1 MDRFEKANLRLA
13 VGMGLAVLI
22 AYGAALPVP
31 FAVCVMVVILLCK
44 PGPPMPIGKGIVT
57 ALVLAALLT
66 GGVLMVPVLENYA
79 FTGIML
85 TAAVLYGVFL
95 LGMRGN
101 GAITTILALA
111 FVLMPVAGVAEQA
124 LVSMLAVTL
133 AIGVLLGV
141 LVGGLSH
148 ALFPDSPAP
157 PRVQPP
163 APSSRNESAHWI
175 ALRATLIVMPVFVL
189 ALTNPSLY
197 VATIMKTV
205 ALSQQAEETSASDAG
220 RELVGSTLM
229 GALLA
234 AVLWMGLSLLPNLW
248 MLMLWMMPGGAL
260 DRRTD
265 VWRPQIHSSTVVL
278 EQCAHHRAD
287 SVRPGDRRQRRR
299 QERAAGF
306 ACSHCVVRCRRLVRL
321 GNDLRAGTLAQ
332 RPPSTPRLPRTV
344 ILGKLTMTLINFFVG
359 LPAMLLCLIV
369 QATISLWSVRHF
381 VRQTEDDRRRQSIP
395 AIHST
400 APDRHAGH
408 DVWQSRA
415 DLAVGCIVRVSGR
428 VRRAVSS
435 HLSLGR
441 ELYFA
446 GLWRCGDECQMETP
460 RTTRSHERCTDAW
473 HERCRVDG
481 DSSGSHQAST
491 RCSPKVIVDEANDK
505 VVGAHMIGPDAP
517 EILQIVAVAVKAG
530 MTKAQFDE
538 CVAIHPTM
546 AEELVLLR

>member
-85 TAAVLYGVFL
+85 TAALLYGVFL
-95 LGMRGN
+95 LGMRGS

-111 FVLMPVAGVAEQA
+111 FVLMPVAGVAEQS

-163 APSSRNESAHWI
+163 APPSRNESAHWI

-205 ALSQQAEETSASDAG
+205 ALSQQAEETRASDAG

-248 MLMLWMMPGGAL
+248 MLMLWMMAAALWTGARMFGV
-260 DRRTD
+260 RR
-265 VWRPQIHSSTVVL
+265 STHPPSFWSNAL
-278 EQCAHHRAD
+278 ITALILFGPAIED
-287 SVRPGDRRQRRR
+287 SVNGKSVLQ
-299 QERAAGF
+299 A
-306 ACSHCVVRCRRLVRL
+306 SLVR
-321 GNDLRAGTLAQ
+321 
-332 RPPSTPRLPRTV
+332 
-344 ILGKLTMTLINFFVG
+344 
-359 LPAMLLCLIV
+359 
-369 QATISLWSVRHF
+369 
-381 VRQTEDDRRRQSIP
+381 
-395 AIHST
+395 T
-400 APDRHAGH
+400 A
-408 DVWQSRA
+408 
-415 DLAVGCIVRVSGR
+415 L
-428 VRRAVSS
+428 
-435 HLSLGR
+435 
-441 ELYFA
+441 F
-446 GLWRCGDECQMETP
+446 
-460 RTTRSHERCTDAW
+460 
-473 HERCRVDG
+473 
-481 DSSGSHQAST
+481 
-491 RCSPKVIVDEANDK
+491 
-505 VVGAHMIGPDAP
+505 
-517 EILQIVAVAVKAG
+517 VAVALYAWG
-530 MTKAQFDE
+530 TIYALE
-538 CVAIHPTM
+538 RWRNARRRHRASL
-546 AEELVLLR
+546 AESFSGN